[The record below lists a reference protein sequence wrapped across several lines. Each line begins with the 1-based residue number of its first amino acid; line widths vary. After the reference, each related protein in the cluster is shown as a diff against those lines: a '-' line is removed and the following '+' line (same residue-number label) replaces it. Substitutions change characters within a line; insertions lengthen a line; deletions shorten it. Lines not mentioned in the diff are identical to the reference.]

1 MVKIKKVGLALGSG
15 GARGFAHVGVIKILQ
30 KNNIPIDYISGTS
43 MGAIIA
49 AYFALYGDM
58 TGIENVANTFRK
70 RDYLRLVDLNN
81 PKQSLIKGHKVK
93 KLLKKFFGNKT
104 FEDTKIP
111 LTIAATDLNK
121 ATQVIIKK
129 GRILDALMAS
139 GAFPGVFPVIKYKGK
154 YVVDGGLLDAT
165 PVNLV
170 SKMGAE
176 IIIAVDLFYLS
187 PVKSKEYTRLLQV
200 VQRVYDILL
209 SNLSKYSAKEYGDNI
224 IVITPD
230 AGYRTATFAF
240 HKARVY
246 MKTGEIETQ
255 KNLNKIKRL
264 LK

>member
-1 MVKIKKVGLALGSG
+1 VVTIKKVGLALGSG
-15 GARGFAHVGVIKILQ
+15 GARGFAHVGVIKELQ

-43 MGAIIA
+43 MGGMVA
-49 AYFALYGDM
+49 AYYALYGHV
-58 TGIENVANTFRK
+58 TGIENVVNTFRK

-81 PKQSLIKGHKVK
+81 PKKSLIKGDRVK
-93 KLLKKFFGNKT
+93 KLLKKFFGDRT
-104 FEDTKIP
+104 FKDTKIP
-111 LTIAATDLNK
+111 LTLAATDLNK
-121 ATQVIIKK
+121 ATQIVIKK

-139 GAFPGVFPVIKYKGK
+139 GAFPGVFPVVKYKGK

-176 IIIAVDLFYLS
+176 VIIAVDLFYLS
-187 PVKSKEYTRLLQV
+187 PVKSKEYNRLLEV
-200 VQRVYDILL
+200 IQRVYDILL
-209 SNLSKYSAKEYGDNI
+209 SNLSTYSAKEYGDNI

-240 HKARVY
+240 HKA
-246 MKTGEIETQ
+246 KTYIKAGEEGAQ
-255 KNLNKIKRL
+255 KNIKKIKRL